1 MLEHPPLHSFLFTIY
16 RFYVR
21 LSQKTRLIDYIGIVS
36 KSAGSMLKNIHYRRN
51 CCHRKCSPAP
61 YSPPYVILIE
71 RHLFLHISHMRL
83 NSNAF
88 RLDSAIPNAT
98 RVHQCNNIFYGLLFT
113 FAHFLGFNFCKSTNE
128 LHFIVS
134 RFMLMANKQIPNH
147 QTCTMNCEWNWC
159 NWIPFNAGLSFD
171 GDVLCWWV
179 VR

>member
-36 KSAGSMLKNIHYRRN
+36 KSAGSMLKNNHYRRN

-61 YSPPYVILIE
+61 YSPYVILIK
-71 RHLFLHISHMRL
+71 RHSFLHISHMRL

-88 RLDSAIPNAT
+88 QLDSAIPNAT

-147 QTCTMNCEWNWC
+147 QTCTMNCDWNWC
-159 NWIPFNAGLSFD
+159 NWIQFNVGLSFD

>member
-36 KSAGSMLKNIHYRRN
+36 KSAGSMLKNNHYRRN

-61 YSPPYVILIE
+61 YSPYVILMK

>member
-1 MLEHPPLHSFLFTIY
+1 MLEHSLLFTIY

-36 KSAGSMLKNIHYRRN
+36 KSAGSMLKNNHYRRN

-61 YSPPYVILIE
+61 YSPYVILMK

-88 RLDSAIPNAT
+88 QLDSAIPNAT

-147 QTCTMNCEWNWC
+147 LKRLRWIASEIDVIESHSMRGSVLMVMFYADEW
-159 NWIPFNAGLSFD
+159 
-171 GDVLCWWV
+171 
-179 VR
+179 